1 MTRLMI
7 KLGNSVSTA
16 ELFRDRAPL
25 TAQALLDALPI
36 VDRTIQV
43 RWSGNAWRTEGNYE
57 LRPEG
62 SPVENVAGQLSAG
75 DIIYFPGWRA
85 HNIKVGIAY
94 GPAQWLNPFMVPVE
108 VCHLGRIVDGLD
120 DFVKVSQR
128 IIFDGPVPVVIA
140 RAELLTAT
148 IKCTSSAKCRAGTA
162 IFRASGLAA

>member
-1 MTRLMI
+1 MLDNLEIRV
-7 KLGNSVSTA
+7 GDSVSRA

-62 SPVENVAGQLSAG
+62 SPVENVADRLSAG

-108 VCHLGRIVDGLD
+108 VCHLGRIVEGLD
-120 DFVKVSQR
+120 DFVTVCQR

-140 RAELLTAT
+140 RAE
-148 IKCTSSAKCRAGTA
+148 
-162 IFRASGLAA
+162 